1 MSLDL
6 SPYSGCLAHLCTSDE
21 AARRR
26 HHHDED
32 ECLYSVLSPY
42 DLDAK
47 QKLLQSKCLRRLM
60 GKPAVLHQPRNWHV
74 RRRLTHCFDNANVA
88 TACARVLGLN
98 ESLAFAIALGHDAG
112 HTPFAHS
119 GEKFIRD
126 ITGKPFRHEK
136 FGVIILQ
143 HLERKGLGLNLT
155 FQVLDGILRHSRGKN
170 MFSTDPEATPE
181 ANLIPFADSISYL
194 FADAN
199 DLLFKA
205 NVEPAEK
212 HPKIIQLLEWFGKNQ
227 RERVYRCV
235 GAICRES
242 AEHGEVFFRD
252 SEEAHQL
259 AALKTL
265 MYEEFYEHLPR
276 EHVTNW
282 LSRCLSKLRDM
293 HLNADPATVLA
304 LMTDEEVI
312 ALADND
318 AIRSREDLSPLAIG
332 ELLNDSDAI
341 AHLDFM
347 NPDMGW

>member
-6 SPYSGCLAHLCTSDE
+6 RPYSGALSHLRTTDE

-26 HHHDED
+26 YPHDED
-32 ECLYSVLSPY
+32 ECLYMALSPY

-60 GKPAVLHQPRNWHV
+60 GKPAVLHLPRNWHV
-74 RRRLTHCFDNANVA
+74 RRRLSHCFDNANVA
-88 TACARVLGLN
+88 TAAARVLGLN
-98 ESLAFAIALGHDAG
+98 ETLAFAIALGHDAG

-119 GEKFIRD
+119 GEKFIRE

-136 FGVIILQ
+136 FGVVILQ
-143 HLERKGLGLNLT
+143 HLERKGEGLNLT
-155 FQVLDGILRHSRGKN
+155 HQVLDGILRHSRGKN
-170 MFSTDPEATPE
+170 MFTTDPEATPE

-205 NVEPAEK
+205 NIEPAAA
-212 HPKIIQLLEWFGKNQ
+212 HPEIIQLLNWFGKNQ

-235 GAICRES
+235 GAICQES

-259 AALKTL
+259 AALKKR
-265 MYEEFYEHLPR
+265 MYEEFYEQLPR
-276 EHVTNW
+276 EDVSNW
-282 LSRCLSKLRDM
+282 LSRCIGKLQGMR
-293 HLNADPATVLA
+293 LNADPAVVLA

-312 ALADND
+312 TVADSD
-318 AIRSREDLSPLAIG
+318 SIRTRDDLCPFAIG
-332 ELLNDSDAI
+332 ELLNGSDAI
-341 AHLDFM
+341 ATLDFM
-347 NPDMGW
+347 DPDLGW